1 MEYQIG
7 LKPCAARDFSK
18 LAQAVREAV
27 GVVIDSLKKN
37 PRPLGVKK
45 LYHNQDLY
53 RVPVQYSHR
62 IVYEIDDKSHIV
74 LIVAV
79 GPRSKVYRKI

>member
-1 MEYQIG
+1 MEYHID
-7 LKPCAARDFSK
+7 LKRCAARDFSK
-18 LAQAVREAV
+18 LAQAVKEAV

-53 RVPVQYSHR
+53 RVRVKDHR
-62 IVYEIDDKSHIV
+62 IVYQIDDKSHEV
-74 LIVAV
+74 LIVII
-79 GPRSKVYRKI
+79 GLRNRVYRKI

>member
-1 MEYQIG
+1 MEYQIV
-7 LKPCAARDFSK
+7 LKPCAARDVNK
-18 LAQAVREAV
+18 LAQAFKEAV

-53 RVPVQYSHR
+53 RVRVKYHR
-62 IVYEIDDKSHIV
+62 IVYQIDDKSHEV
-74 LIVAV
+74 LIVII
-79 GPRSKVYRKI
+79 GLRNRVYRKI

>member
-1 MEYQIG
+1 MEYQIV
-7 LKPCAARDFSK
+7 LKPCAARDVSK
-18 LAQAVREAV
+18 LAQAFKEAV

-53 RVPVQYSHR
+53 RVRVKDHR
-62 IVYEIDDKSHIV
+62 IVYQIDDKSHEV
-74 LIVAV
+74 LIVII
-79 GPRSKVYRKI
+79 GLRNRVYRRI